1 MRNIDQEGARWGS
14 VRQPSC
20 AVLCRPLVFPGAH
33 LYRPIVRNSSQH
45 LAAVSTLGAALL
57 VLAGVGCSAHGAASG
72 SLTANGEVSAT
83 ASGEASVKA
92 DGAASVKLGDRITL
106 VDDKIEY
113 RGDIEFKYDSAIP
126 QGQGTL
132 ATLAQ
137 VRDLLKAHGDV
148 RIHVEG
154 HADSRGDDEYNRK
167 LSDARARAIARWLV
181 EGGVAENRL
190 TSKGYGADKS
200 REPARCRDKTGSDAA
215 FKGDTECIEAWQK
228 NRRTVLRV
236 VAGVETLK
244 APPAETTGAAP
255 APRERDAGCPT
266 RLGARAGILGPG
278 VHASLAFA
286 VEPTCPLE
294 LSLGVGVKLAA
305 AYVSLPTDSEVP
317 ERREESALALM
328 ARGRFWFLRTHS
340 PIVDLEVAGSRYS
353 GGDTF
358 SHASVAAGY
367 GYRSPADPLR
377 FGIVIGALLPPTGMG
392 TTAAFG
398 EVTVGMLW

>member
-1 MRNIDQEGARWGS
+1 M
-14 VRQPSC
+14 
-20 AVLCRPLVFPGAH
+20 
-33 LYRPIVRNSSQH
+33 
-45 LAAVSTLGAALL
+45 L
-57 VLAGVGCSAHGAASG
+57 VLAGAGCSAHGAASG
-72 SLTANGEVSAT
+72 SFTAHGEVKAS

-92 DGAASVKLGDRITL
+92 SGTAGVKLGDRVTL
-106 VDDKIEY
+106 VDDKLEY
-113 RGDIEFKYDSAIP
+113 TGEIEFKYDSALL
-126 QGQGTL
+126 QGQETL
-132 ATLAQ
+132 ATLGQ
-137 VRDLLKAHGDV
+137 VRDVLKSHGDV

-154 HADSRGDDEYNRK
+154 HADSRGDDDYNRR
-167 LSDARARAIARWLV
+167 LSDARARAIARWLT

-200 REPARCRDKTGSDAA
+200 KEPARCRDKTGSDAA
-215 FKGDTECIEAWQK
+215 FKGDSECLEAWRN

-236 VAGVETLK
+236 IAGVETLK
-244 APPAETTGAAP
+244 APPAEATGAAP

-294 LSLGVGVKLAA
+294 LSLGIGMKLAA
-305 AYVSLPTDSEVP
+305 AYVSLPTDSEAP
-317 ERREESALALM
+317 DRREESAIALM

-340 PIVDLEVAGSRYS
+340 PIVDLELAGSRYS

-377 FGIVIGALLPPTGMG
+377 FGVVIGVLLPPSGMG